1 MKDIQIK
8 QWESL
13 THEERTKILSRS
25 EADISSIVEK
35 VRPIVDEV
43 RTRGD
48 RALIDLTRTFDR
60 VELSGRPLLVTEE
73 EFSDAEKIV
82 PDDVRTALSFAIR
95 NVRKFHETQ
104 KQEGLNL
111 TEVSPGVFAGEKAT
125 PIPSCGLYVPH
136 GRGSFP
142 SMLYMLAVPAVVAG
156 VEDITVATPPN
167 PDGSVD
173 PACLLAARLCGIT
186 RILRVGGSQAIA
198 AFAYGTESVQRTAK
212 IVGPGSMYVAAA
224 KRLVA
229 GVVDTGLPAG
239 PSESIVLADSTAEP
253 YTVALDLLIE
263 SEHGSDSSAILV
275 TDSKALAA
283 AVARLIPELAERLPE
298 PRRSFVADVF
308 AGYGGI
314 IHTATMEAACEVVNE
329 FAPEHLQIQS
339 AEPFSYLRR
348 IKNAGEILLGANV
361 PFSAANYVAG
371 PNAVLPTGGA
381 AKTYSPVSVRDFL
394 KFSSVVYATAE
405 GYESMKPHVIALAE
419 YEGFFAHANAFKL
432 RTRP

>member
-1 MKDIQIK
+1 
-8 QWESL
+8 
-13 THEERTKILSRS
+13 
-25 EADISSIVEK
+25 
-35 VRPIVDEV
+35 
-43 RTRGD
+43 
-48 RALIDLTRTFDR
+48 
-60 VELSGRPLLVTEE
+60 
-73 EFSDAEKIV
+73 
-82 PDDVRTALSFAIR
+82 
-95 NVRKFHETQ
+95 
-104 KQEGLNL
+104 
-111 TEVSPGVFAGEKAT
+111 
-125 PIPSCGLYVPH
+125 
-136 GRGSFP
+136 
-142 SMLYMLAVPAVVAG
+142 
-156 VEDITVATPPN
+156 
-167 PDGSVD
+167 
-173 PACLLAARLCGIT
+173 
-186 RILRVGGSQAIA
+186 
-198 AFAYGTESVQRTAK
+198 
-212 IVGPGSMYVAAA
+212 
-224 KRLVA
+224 
-229 GVVDTGLPAG
+229 
-239 PSESIVLADSTAEP
+239 
-253 YTVALDLLIE
+253 
-263 SEHGSDSSAILV
+263 V